1 MEEPVKK
8 WGGYRGGNRPK
19 NEYLKEK
26 KTWGIEIRLLA
37 KMPKKGVEK
46 FVNDALRE
54 KIERLESKIIDAEE
68 SE

>member
-8 WGGYRGGNRPK
+8 WGGYRGGHPPK
-19 NEYLKEK
+19 NEYPKKK
-26 KTWGIEIRLLA
+26 KTWGIEIRLLE
-37 KMPKKGVEK
+37 KMPKTKIEK

-54 KIERLESKIIDAEE
+54 KLERLESKIIDAEE